1 MKKTLLSGVVLLF
14 MLANMPAKAVDMQAV
29 KHTNPL
35 PNFMVVFVKYGDMLD
50 MSTKQEQALKKWGKK
65 HQPIAQKLVKAIMKG
80 EKQLHQAAIDGASK
94 EKIMAQFD
102 ESLKARRELAEL
114 KTDCRDN
121 LRKVLSEDQWDQVVE
136 LYTEMP

>member
-1 MKKTLLSGVVLLF
+1 MKKTLLSGIVLLF

-35 PNFMVVFVKYGDMLD
+35 PNFMIVLKKHGDMLALSAD
-50 MSTKQEQALKKWGKK
+50 QKQTLKKWGKEHK
-65 HQPIAQKLVKAIMKG
+65 PIAKKLVKAIMKG
-80 EKQLHQAAIDGASK
+80 EKQLHQATLDGASK
-94 EKIMAQFD
+94 EEIMAELD
-102 ESLKARRELAEL
+102 KLLKARRELAAL

-121 LRKVLSEDQWDQVVE
+121 LRKVLSDEQWNQVVE

>member
-1 MKKTLLSGVVLLF
+1 MKKTLLSAVVLLF

-29 KHTNPL
+29 KHANPL
-35 PNFMVVFVKYGDMLD
+35 PNFMIVFVKYGDMLD
-50 MSTKQEQALKKWGKK
+50 LSATQKQTLKKWGKEHK
-65 HQPIAQKLVKAIMKG
+65 PVAQKMVKAIMKG

-94 EKIMAQFD
+94 EEIMAQLD
-102 ESLKARRELAEL
+102 ELLKARRELAAL

-121 LRKVLSEDQWDQVVE
+121 LRQVLSDEQWNQVVD